1 MLFGVPRTN
10 APNTL
15 SAQGG
20 LPSGL
25 SKYANWCLQVYV
37 LVWVVCTLS
46 TWSVHRLQGDVLLVG
61 WPGTVAPLPTGA
73 AFTPWCSQHESTVML
88 HMTSFP
94 RLMFGGC
101 SSVPLWEM

>member
-1 MLFGVPRTN
+1 MAIDSEIEGGNGWWRWNGTEVCIGHPMLFGVPRTN

-46 TWSVHRLQGDVLLVG
+46 TDCRE
-61 WPGTVAPLPTGA
+61 T
-73 AFTPWCSQHESTVML
+73 C
-88 HMTSFP
+88 
-94 RLMFGGC
+94 C
-101 SSVPLWEM
+101 